1 MSKYE
6 LELERRRAPDAL
18 EAEDDDEDELEEE
31 LDSCLRRIFLL
42 RSPSV
47 SSSSVS
53 RGAWQGTRSITWPV
67 NLLKYTWVRARF

>member
-6 LELERRRAPDAL
+6 LELDRRRAPDAL

-47 SSSSVS
+47 SSSSSVS
-53 RGAWQGTRSITWPV
+53 GGTWQGTRRVT
-67 NLLKYTWVRARF
+67 

>member
-18 EAEDDDEDELEEE
+18 EAEDEDEDELEEE

-53 RGAWQGTRSITWPV
+53 GGTW
-67 NLLKYTWVRARF
+67 

>member
-6 LELERRRAPDAL
+6 LELERRALDAL
-18 EAEDDDEDELEEE
+18 DADDDDDELEE

-42 RSPSV
+42 RNPIVS

-53 RGAWQGTRSITWPV
+53 AGACR
-67 NLLKYTWVRARF
+67 NN

>member
-6 LELERRRAPDAL
+6 LELDRRRAPDAL

-53 RGAWQGTRSITWPV
+53 GGTWQGTRSVTWPAYS
-67 NLLKYTWVRARF
+67 LSFLGEP

>member
-18 EAEDDDEDELEEE
+18 EAEDVDEDELEEE

-53 RGAWQGTRSITWPV
+53 GGTWQGTRSVTWPSYS
-67 NLLKYTWVRARF
+67 LSFLGGP

>member
-47 SSSSVS
+47 SSSSPVS
-53 RGAWQGTRSITWPV
+53 GCTWQGTRSVTWPAYS
-67 NLLKYTWVRARF
+67 LSFLGGP

>member
-18 EAEDDDEDELEEE
+18 EAEDEDEDELEEE

-47 SSSSVS
+47 SSSSTVS
-53 RGAWQGTRSITWPV
+53 GGAWQG
-67 NLLKYTWVRARF
+67 

>member
-18 EAEDDDEDELEEE
+18 EAEDEDELEEE
-31 LDSCLRRIFLL
+31 LDSCLRRSFLL

-53 RGAWQGTRSITWPV
+53 RGAWQGTRSVTWPAYS
-67 NLLKYTWVRARF
+67 LSFLGEP

>member
-6 LELERRRAPDAL
+6 LELERRALDAL
-18 EAEDDDEDELEEE
+18 DADDDDDDELEE

-42 RSPSV
+42 RNPIVS

-53 RGAWQGTRSITWPV
+53 AGACR
-67 NLLKYTWVRARF
+67 NN